1 MSNYFRSRE
10 VLWLTVKLLVS
21 NSSDRPLVFWLWWLR
36 GKFWPSEPHNRSAK
50 PQLDL
55 WLHSCR
61 LLVIW
66 NNKVWRKLT
75 FMLLN
80 FSRLFWLKEESEH
93 KRFFLICLKRCLRQI
108 HRTQCQNSWILYW
121 HTYGVESPR
130 ILSLIVKTI
139 CSEADTENALNSRS
153 LRFQRNLHAHRIHF
167 RQQKR
172 LL

>member
-36 GKFWPSEPHNRSAK
+36 GKFWPSEPQNRSAK

-108 HRTQCQNSWILYW
+108 HRTQCHRTPEFYTGILM
-121 HTYGVESPR
+121 ELSPANFEFDR
-130 ILSLIVKTI
+130 EDNLFRSRHGK
-139 CSEADTENALNSRS
+139 CS
-153 LRFQRNLHAHRIHF
+153 
-167 RQQKR
+167 
-172 LL
+172 